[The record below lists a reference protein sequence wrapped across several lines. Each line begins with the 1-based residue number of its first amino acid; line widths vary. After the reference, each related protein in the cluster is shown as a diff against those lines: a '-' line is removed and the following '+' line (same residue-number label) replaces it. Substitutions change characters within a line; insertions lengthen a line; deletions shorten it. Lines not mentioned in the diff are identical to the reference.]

1 MNLGRADKLEEKGWG
16 GGCQETRPVQLAV
29 RDEFEGQSYI
39 RGDLQD
45 GMIAD
50 YHEDKGMFGLPL
62 WFSW

>member
-1 MNLGRADKLEEKGWG
+1 MG